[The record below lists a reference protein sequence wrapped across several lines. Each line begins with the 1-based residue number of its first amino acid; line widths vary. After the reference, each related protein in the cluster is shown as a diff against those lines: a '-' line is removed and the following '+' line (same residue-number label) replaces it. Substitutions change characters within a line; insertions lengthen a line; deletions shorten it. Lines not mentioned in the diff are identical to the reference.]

1 MTTLCKRCSLREVDS
16 ELKQVCN
23 ICSLKMRLTRESK
36 ITDDEILTHHI
47 LTRVQQ
53 GCRTCNSK
61 SFAYN
66 AGINYENNLKWFIIQ
81 IDCGECGD
89 KYEEI
94 MEIRVDIDEPNKH
107 EESE

>member
-1 MTTLCKRCSLREVDS
+1 MQFE
-16 ELKQVCN
+16 
-23 ICSLKMRLTRESK
+23 
-36 ITDDEILTHHI
+36 DET
-47 LTRVQQ
+47 
-53 GCRTCNSK
+53 
-61 SFAYN
+61 Y
-66 AGINYENNLKWFIIQ
+66 LKWFIIQ